1 MWDSRLVTTLY
12 LEPNSKEETVVRKIT
27 EKVFEDHDD
36 QELYHKE
43 TLAWVPEGT
52 SAKDLNLMTAA
63 PELLKALTE
72 LLDQLKTIG
81 IPEWSGAEGLS
92 LGQAYAAITKA
103 TGENHGTLLQIHRP
117 RTGKAGAGKRK
128 R

>member
-63 PELLKALTE
+63 PELLQALKSLIQSLPDDPDSYEDSALYRQIEDAVNKA
-72 LLDQLKTIG
+72 KNI
-81 IPEWSGAEGLS
+81 
-92 LGQAYAAITKA
+92 ITKA
-103 TGENHGTLLQIHRP
+103 TGENY
-117 RTGKAGAGKRK
+117 A
-128 R
+128 

>member
-1 MWDSRLVTTLY
+1 MWDSRLVTTLR
-12 LEPNSKEETVVRKIT
+12 LAPDCKFAENIVVRKIT
-27 EKVFEDHDD
+27 KKVFEDHDD

-63 PELLKALTE
+63 PELLEALTE

-92 LGQAYAAITKA
+92 LDYAYSVIAKA
-103 TGENHGTLLQIHRP
+103 TGEQT
-117 RTGKAGAGKRK
+117 
-128 R
+128 